1 MKRGIAV
8 SPGVAI
14 GTAYVIHEIFVNP
27 DRKTLADAEV
37 TAELANYETS
47 RDKAG
52 AELRA
57 LERKVAKQVGPD
69 EAAIFAVHGAILRD
83 TAFTNKIRNWIC
95 EDRISAAA
103 ALARLLDEYT
113 VIFTKTNDAYLKE
126 RLQDI
131 RDVVLRLSGHISDV
145 LKPDA
150 DPDLIKGPLIVI
162 ADELLPSQV
171 VALGDMEV
179 DGIVTQRGSQTSHAA
194 IVARSRGI
202 PAVSGVKGI
211 VGKIKTGDTIIVD
224 GRDGHIEIQPNSE
237 TVSAYKKLVREFVD
251 LKDKLASNRDRP
263 ALTED
268 GTELKLQANI
278 NGVTDAEAAQAMGAT
293 GVGLY
298 RTEYLYLTHPNV
310 PDEDEQYETYR
321 KIVAA
326 SPNHNVTIR
335 TLDIGGDKTVAY
347 LGHDHT
353 EANPFMGWRSIR
365 LSFEHPEFFNTQIR
379 AIVRAASEFPQ
390 GTVRLMFPMVTTVE
404 ELRRLRSMV
413 RRAYKT
419 LNARGIKTKE
429 LPIGMMLEVPAAAV
443 SISTML
449 DLVDFVSI
457 GSNDLVQYL
466 MAADRDNPKVA
477 HLCQPLAPPVL
488 IVLKNVIEACNDANV
503 PVTVCGE
510 MAGTPRAFVVLLGMG
525 LRRFSMSP
533 AFVPS
538 IKRLASVISID
549 EATQIVQSVM
559 KFKTTGQVKKFLAR
573 SIEQLAPDLK
583 MLSSH

>member
-1 MKRGIAV
+1 MRRGIAV

-27 DRKTLADAEV
+27 DTKRLEDSEI
-37 TAELANYETS
+37 TAELANYETA

-52 AELRA
+52 ADLRA
-57 LERKVAKQVGPD
+57 LERKVEAQVGHE
-69 EAAIFAVHGAILRD
+69 EAAIFAVHQAILRD
-83 TAFTNKIRNWIC
+83 AAFTNKIRNWIVD
-95 EDRISAAA
+95 EKMNSSAA
-103 ALARLLDEYT
+103 LHRLLGEYTTLFARTNDEYLQERLNDVRD
-113 VIFTKTNDAYLKE
+113 VIIRLGTHLNDA
-126 RLQDI
+126 
-131 RDVVLRLSGHISDV
+131 
-145 LKPDA
+145 LKPETSS
-150 DPDLIKGPLIVI
+150 IVGPLIVI

-171 VALGDMEV
+171 VALGDMDV
-179 DGIVTQRGSQTSHAA
+179 HGIVTQKGSQTSHAA

-202 PAVSGVKGI
+202 PAVSGIPGI
-211 VGKIKTGDTIIVD
+211 VRRVKTGDTIVVD
-224 GRDGHIEIQPNSE
+224 GRDGHVEVNPNSE
-237 TVSAYKKLVREFVD
+237 TLKAFKKLEREFFD
-251 LKDKLASNRDRP
+251 LKDKLATNRDLP
-263 ALTED
+263 SVTSD
-268 GTELKLQANI
+268 GVELRLQGNI
-278 NGVTDAEAAQAMGAT
+278 NGVSDANAACAMGAS

-298 RTEYLYLTHPNV
+298 RTEYLYLTHASV

-321 KIVAA
+321 QIVAA

-347 LGHDHT
+347 LGHDHK

-404 ELRRLRSMV
+404 EIRKLRSMV

-419 LNARGIKTKE
+419 LNAQGVKTKE
-429 LPIGMMLEVPAAAV
+429 VPIGMMLEVPAAAV
-443 SISTML
+443 SISTMV
-449 DLVDFVSI
+449 DLVDFVSV

-488 IVLKNVIEACNDANV
+488 IVLKNVIEVCNAANV
-503 PVTVCGE
+503 PITVCGE
-510 MAGTPRAFVVLLGMG
+510 MAGTPRAFVLLLGMG

-538 IKRLASVISID
+538 IKQLASLLSI
-549 EATQIVQSVM
+549 EESERIVAAVM
-559 KFKTTGQVKKFLAR
+559 KFKTTAQVKKFMAR
-573 SIEQLAPDLK
+573 VIEQIAPDLK
-583 MLSSH
+583 MFSSD

>member
-1 MKRGIAV
+1 MRRGIAV

-14 GTAYVIHEIFVNP
+14 GTAYVIHQIFVNP
-27 DRKTLADAEV
+27 DTKRLEDSEI
-37 TAELANYETS
+37 TAELANYETA

-52 AELRA
+52 ADLRA
-57 LERKVAKQVGPD
+57 LERKVEAQVGHE
-69 EAAIFAVHGAILRD
+69 EASIFAVHQSILRD
-83 TAFTNKIRNWIC
+83 AAFTNKIRNWIV
-95 EDRISAAA
+95 DDKMNSAAA
-103 ALARLLDEYT
+103 LHRLLGEYTTLFARTNDEYLQERLNDVRD
-113 VIFTKTNDAYLKE
+113 VIIRLGGHLNDA
-126 RLQDI
+126 
-131 RDVVLRLSGHISDV
+131 
-145 LKPDA
+145 LKPETGS
-150 DPDLIKGPLIVI
+150 IVGPLIVI

-171 VALGDMEV
+171 VALGDMDV
-179 DGIVTQRGSQTSHAA
+179 HGIVTQKGSQTSHAA

-202 PAVSGVKGI
+202 PAVSGMVGI
-211 VGKIKTGDTIIVD
+211 VRRVKTGDTIVVD
-224 GRDGHIEIQPNSE
+224 GRDGHIEINPNSE
-237 TVSAYKKLVREFVD
+237 TLKAFKKLEREFFD
-251 LKDKLASNRDRP
+251 LKDKLATNRDLP
-263 ALTED
+263 AVTLD
-268 GTELKLQANI
+268 GCELRLQGNI
-278 NGVTDAEAAQAMGAT
+278 NGVSDAKAACAMGAS

-298 RTEYLYLTHPNV
+298 RTEYLYLTHASV

-321 KIVAA
+321 DIVAA

-347 LGHDHT
+347 LGHDHQ

-404 ELRRLRSMV
+404 EIRKLRSMV
-413 RRAYKT
+413 RRAYKI
-419 LNARGIKTKE
+419 LNSQGIKTKE
-429 LPIGMMLEVPAAAV
+429 VPVGMMLEVPAAAV
-443 SISTML
+443 SIRTMI
-449 DLVDFVSI
+449 DLVDFVSV

-488 IVLKNVIEACNDANV
+488 IVLKDVIEACNEANV

-510 MAGTPRAFVVLLGMG
+510 MAGTPRAFVLLLGMG

-538 IKRLASVISID
+538 IKQLASLLSVED
-549 EATQIVQSVM
+549 AEQIVTSVM
-559 KFKTTGQVKKFLAR
+559 KFKTTAQVKKFMAR
-573 SIEQLAPDLK
+573 VIEQIAPDLK
-583 MLSSH
+583 MLSTD